1 MNRIHIAVRLSLSK
15 PTLRQAQCDKNSL
28 NEIPMKITNKKAEEL
43 WQDKLTGNLSK
54 NEEKA
59 LADFLTS
66 NPEKA
71 KELKELEQTWDLFEE
86 IERPEASEAMDAR
99 FEGMMDAYAE
109 KQKEVR
115 PNMLDWIVAQM
126 TKSWQVGLASLVM
139 GLFIGWWMLPSQDQ
153 KQDIAQLSSEIQS
166 MKEMMMLTLLEQP
179 KAQERIRAV
188 NLAAELP
195 KADTKV
201 INALISTLNHDDNI
215 NVRLASLESLVRY
228 VDEPDVRH
236 ALVDALKMQESPL
249 VLVAI
254 ADVLV
259 AIQEKSSVDAMEQL
273 KENTE
278 DEIVKEKLNE
288 SIQTLKNT

>member
-1 MNRIHIAVRLSLSK
+1 
-15 PTLRQAQCDKNSL
+15 
-28 NEIPMKITNKKAEEL
+28 MKITNKKAEEL

-273 KENTE
+273 KENTD